1 MKRKNPTPK
10 CPSCRKEID
19 ASKDVHFLPFCSKR
33 CQMVD
38 LGKWF
43 KEEYTIPVSA
53 TLEDAEETIQ
63 ESDND

>member
-1 MKRKNPTPK
+1 
-10 CPSCRKEID
+10 
-19 ASKDVHFLPFCSKR
+19 
-33 CQMVD
+33 MVD

-53 TLEDAEETIQ
+53 TLEDAEETVQ